1 MNFRFLYEGNSKP
14 SRLSWIAYA
23 KGIAI
28 ILVVYRHVLGG
39 FESAGIQS
47 YEYLTMVQQSV
58 YNFRMPLFFILAGLF
73 VRKSLKKRSTNVFFS
88 YKLNTIMYPYFIWA
102 CIQLTFQLVFSRF
115 ANDPK
120 SWSDYLYI
128 FYSPRHLDQLWFL
141 YALFL
146 VSVLFAFIH
155 CYLHLNRSQQM
166 VLGIVL
172 YYFSTL
178 SIVKE
183 ISLLQD
189 VFHFYLFFAFGNI
202 IAETIL
208 NQEYKT
214 IFASKKVMFMLLPFF
229 LVSQWYW
236 VNHLGLKES
245 NPFLFAIIA
254 IIGSILVFN
263 ISFILEKA
271 NVLRFI
277 EIIGNHS
284 LYIYIMHV
292 IIQAGVRGLM
302 VNLLG
307 IDSIIILLPVGVAV
321 SILLP
326 IIIYNLSMQQGLWFL
341 YNYEKPKVHQK
352 QVAL

>member
-1 MNFRFLYEGNSKP
+1 MNIRSLYKGNSKP

-47 YEYLTMVQQSV
+47 YDYLTMVQQSV

-73 VRKSLKKRSTNVFFS
+73 ARKSLQKRSINEFFS

-120 SWSDYLYI
+120 SLSDYLYI

-146 VSVLFAFIH
+146 VSVLFAFLH
-155 CYLHLNRSQQM
+155 CHFQLSKTQQM
-166 VLGIVL
+166 ILGIVL

-183 ISLLQD
+183 VSLLQD
-189 VFHFYLFFAFGNI
+189 VCHFYLFFAFGNI
-202 IAETIL
+202 IAEIIL
-208 NQEYKT
+208 NEEYKAV
-214 IFASKKVMFMLLPFF
+214 FSSWKVLLLLLPFF

-245 NPFLFAIIA
+245 NPFLFATIA

-263 ISFILEKA
+263 VSFILEKA
-271 NVLRFI
+271 NVLHFI
-277 EIIGNHS
+277 EVVGNHS

-292 IIQAGVRGLM
+292 IIQAGVRGVM

-307 IDSIIILLPVGVAV
+307 IDSIAILLPVGVTV
-321 SILLP
+321 SVVLP
-326 IIIYNLSMQQGLWFL
+326 IIFYNLSMQKGFWFL
-341 YNYEKPKVHQK
+341 YNYEKPKVYRK